1 MRSGSLVS
9 CITLFTCGLFL
20 VAVDGRSTM
29 REMPPTPP
37 PIERIP
43 RFHDTSDLTT
53 RSMRAANAAGL
64 NRRRSNPEAM
74 HFGVAR
80 MTLTSNNQVPSNFS
94 SLHSAIYSVLCRVL
108 LLSFHVLFLR
118 IRDILL
124 ADISLFFEIQYL
136 NNTFT
141 LTWFALTVPAFPTYP
156 IMLMLTIVYFQC
168 R

>member
-94 SLHSAIYSVLCRVL
+94 SFLTFSHLLGIMQGFVVIVSCFVSSNKRYPTCRYFSL
-108 LLSFHVLFLR
+108 L
-118 IRDILL
+118 
-124 ADISLFFEIQYL
+124 
-136 NNTFT
+136 
-141 LTWFALTVPAFPTYP
+141 
-156 IMLMLTIVYFQC
+156 
-168 R
+168 